1 MDFILIFF
9 ILLQLYEFINRD
21 ICLNKMFVASYSQ
34 DMCVVQLNTIE
45 GDIYSKNDYSNKLIV
60 KEYK

>member
-1 MDFILIFF
+1 
-9 ILLQLYEFINRD
+9 
-21 ICLNKMFVASYSQ
+21 MFVASYSQ

-45 GDIYSKNDYSNKLIV
+45 GDIYSKNDYSNKLVV